1 MKKMQ
6 IFEPAMCCSTGVCG
20 ASIDPELIRISTVL
34 NTLNKKGMEVERFN
48 LSNAPQEFIKNTVI
62 NKLINE
68 KGIDVLPATL
78 LDGELV
84 IIGRYP
90 TNDEMA
96 KFFDLSVREFGF
108 QPKVL
113 RASRKKSGDYGCDGG
128 DCC

>member
-20 ASIDPELIRISTVL
+20 VSVDPELIRVSTVL
-34 NTLNKKGMEVERFN
+34 NTLNIKGMEVERFN

-96 KFFDLSVREFGF
+96 KFFDLSVREIGF

-113 RASRKKSGDYGCDGG
+113 RASRKKSDDYGCDGNM
-128 DCC
+128 